1 MSTADL
7 DVARIANLARLELT
21 EAEITEFQGEIAD
34 ILTHVEKLSEVD
46 VSGIEPTAHAARITN
61 VMREDVAGEC
71 LPQAAVLANAPATV
85 EENLIKVPVVIG
97 GDAAGSA

>member
-7 DVARIANLARLELT
+7 DVARIAHLARLEPT
-21 EAEITEFQGEIAD
+21 EAEIAEFQGEIAD

-61 VMREDVAGEC
+61 VMRDDVVGDC
-71 LPQAAVLANAPATV
+71 LPQSAVLANAPATV
-85 EENLIKVPVVIG
+85 EGELIQVPVVIG
-97 GDAAGSA
+97 GDAAASA